1 MINQDVL
8 ARSTDLQKSFRQA
21 EPFPHVVIEE
31 FFTDELMVELY
42 SQFPSFEA
50 RNAMNE
56 FGQVGGKAV
65 VTELDA
71 LGPAYRRIYA
81 YLNSQPFLDAM
92 SALTGIPDLLP
103 DPALY
108 GGGTHENIE
117 GQELDVHVD
126 YNYSQ
131 DGTLHRRLNLLVY
144 FSKEWV
150 EDWGGCIELHSN
162 PRSPAENK
170 VSSFAPLYNRALI
183 FETSERSWH
192 GFKKI
197 QLPAERKGLTRRSL
211 AIYLYTR
218 TRPPEE
224 IAPPHSTFYVQR
236 PLPEWFRPG
245 HLVTEESAREIQI
258 LMTRRDHWIEFY
270 QKKELRDSAEMQNLH
285 AAIAS
290 LQERPAWLPPAVPA
304 SQVLESEQGQR
315 SGPTRLSIWLVALKH
330 PPYFARLLYYSLPL
344 SVEGRR
350 KLKDFVF
357 SWFGF
362 LFRQRQ
368 SYRNW
373 QELRQKEMAGRE
385 TPVEGK
391 GDSR

>member
-1 MINQDVL
+1 MISPQVLDRSEELQQD
-8 ARSTDLQKSFRQA
+8 FRNAQ
-21 EPFPHVVIEE
+21 PFPHVVIED
-31 FFTDELMVELY
+31 FFTDEVMVELY
-42 SQFPSFEA
+42 SQFPTFEA

-65 VTELDA
+65 VTEIEGV
-71 LGPAYRRIYA
+71 GPAYRNIYV

-126 YNYSQ
+126 YNYING
-131 DGTLHRRLNLLVY
+131 GTLHRRLNLLVY
-144 FSKEWV
+144 FSKEW
-150 EDWGGCIELHSN
+150 EEEWGGCIELHSN
-162 PRSPAENK
+162 PRRPDENQ
-170 VSSFAPLYNRALI
+170 VTSFAPLYNRALI

-192 GFKKI
+192 GFQKI
-197 QLPAERKGLTRRSL
+197 QLPADRKGLTRRSL

-218 TRPPEE
+218 TRPVEE

-236 PLPEWFRPG
+236 PLPQWFRPG
-245 HLVTEESAREIQI
+245 HVVTEESAREILI
-258 LMTRRDHWIEFY
+258 LMTRRDHWIESY
-270 QKKELRDSAEMQNLH
+270 QKKELRDSAEFQNLH
-285 AAIAS
+285 AVIAS
-290 LQERPAWLPPAVPA
+290 LQERPAWMPPEIAAAAGAAPSDEQTVQAPP
-304 SQVLESEQGQR
+304 SQPSLIKVI
-315 SGPTRLSIWLVALKH
+315 SIWVNALQH

-344 SVEGRR
+344 TVDGRR

-357 SWFGF
+357 SQFGF
-362 LFRQRQ
+362 LFRGRQ

-373 QELRQKEMAGRE
+373 QELKRE
-385 TPVEGK
+385 SAEK
-391 GDSR
+391 